1 MAETGTVK
9 WFCNYRGFGF
19 IKPDRGGRELFAHHK
34 NIVMDGYK
42 TLKIFQRVTF
52 DVEHGKNGRHA
63 INIVPGKIPKPPPK
77 TAQQQEPQISQPS
90 THQND
95 RHKPRQEDKHKAQS
109 KRPTQTSTE

>member
-1 MAETGTVK
+1 MAESGTVK

-19 IKPDRGGRELFAHHK
+19 IEPDRGGKELFAHHK

-77 TAQQQEPQISQPS
+77 TPQQQEPQTSQQ
-90 THQND
+90 TAHQND
-95 RHKPRQEDKHKAQS
+95 CHKARQRNRHKEQS
-109 KRPTQTSTE
+109 KKAVQTSTE